1 MVQEGSYRQL
11 VAGFVL
17 NDVRMSVTHSCFSSS
32 FLPPASSLFQARMII
47 IILWQHINA
56 SEVKECVIK
65 EVSEN
70 HQFIISVLNY
80 YFFKKKSV
88 KKLLVEFKLLS
99 FVVVVVV
106 VGIVLEFVV

>member
-80 YFFKKKSV
+80 YFFKKKKSV

-99 FVVVVVV
+99 FFVVVI